1 MLHYTPKQN
10 PQSAMLFSVS
20 CGAAALLL
28 YALSSYIAHR
38 FFLLPILSMT
48 ILALGIW
55 FLYRFALVSYRYQI
69 CDGVLCVIRCL
80 FKTERTVYTLSL
92 RTGIAIAA
100 AKDSAAKKQFGN
112 PCRTHNFLS
121 SWPQE
126 HAVILYYRDGGRLCS
141 VILDDNP
148 AFFSAASK
156 FFTNSDEDFI

>member
-1 MLHYTPKQN
+1 MLHYTPKQH

-92 RTGIAIAA
+92 RTGIAIVA
-100 AKDSAAKKQFGN
+100 AKDSAAKKQIGN
-112 PCRTHNFLS
+112 PCRTHKFLS
-121 SWPQE
+121 SSPQE
-126 HAVILYYRDGGRLCS
+126 LAVILYYRDGGRRSS

>member
-1 MLHYTPKQN
+1 
-10 PQSAMLFSVS
+10 MLFSVS

-92 RTGIAIAA
+92 RTGIAIIQA
-100 AKDSAAKKQFGN
+100 DDTPAKKQYGK

-148 AFFSAASK
+148 AFFSTASK

>member
-1 MLHYTPKQN
+1 
-10 PQSAMLFSVS
+10 MLFSVS
-20 CGAAALLL
+20 CGAVALLL

-92 RTGIAIAA
+92 RTGIAIIQA
-100 AKDSAAKKQFGN
+100 DDTPAKKQYGK

>member
-1 MLHYTPKQN
+1 MLHYTPKQHL
-10 PQSAMLFSVS
+10 QSAMLFSVS

-92 RTGIAIAA
+92 RTGIAIVA
-100 AKDSAAKKQFGN
+100 AKDSTAKKQFGN

-156 FFTNSDEDFI
+156 FFTNSEQDFI

>member
-92 RTGIAIAA
+92 RTGIAIVA

-112 PCRTHNFLS
+112 SCRTHNFLS
-121 SWPQE
+121 SWPNE

>member
-1 MLHYTPKQN
+1 MLHYTPKQH

-92 RTGIAIAA
+92 RTGIAIIQA
-100 AKDSAAKKQFGN
+100 DDTPAKKQYGK
-112 PCRTHNFLS
+112 PCRSHNFLS
-121 SWPQE
+121 SWPNE
-126 HAVILYYRDGGRLCS
+126 HAVILYYRDSGRLCS

-148 AFFSAASK
+148 AFFSTASK

>member
-92 RTGIAIAA
+92 RTGIAIVA
-100 AKDSAAKKQFGN
+100 AKDSTAKKQFGN

-148 AFFSAASK
+148 AFFSTASK
-156 FFTNSDEDFI
+156 FFTNSEQEGL

>member
-1 MLHYTPKQN
+1 MLHYTPKQH

-92 RTGIAIAA
+92 RTGIAIVA
-100 AKDSAAKKQFGN
+100 AKDSTAKKQFGN

-156 FFTNSDEDFI
+156 FFTNSEQDFI

>member
-1 MLHYTPKQN
+1 MLHYTPKQH

-92 RTGIAIAA
+92 RTGIAIVA
-100 AKDSAAKKQFGN
+100 AKDSTAKKQFGK

>member
-1 MLHYTPKQN
+1 MLHYTPKQH

-92 RTGIAIAA
+92 RTGIAIVA
-100 AKDSAAKKQFGN
+100 AKDSTAKKQFGN

>member
-92 RTGIAIAA
+92 RTGIAIVA
-100 AKDSAAKKQFGN
+100 AKDSAAKKQYGK

-121 SWPQE
+121 SWSNE

>member
-92 RTGIAIAA
+92 RTGIAIVA

-112 PCRTHNFLS
+112 LCRTHNFLS
-121 SWPQE
+121 SWPNE

-148 AFFSAASK
+148 AFFSTASK

>member
-1 MLHYTPKQN
+1 
-10 PQSAMLFSVS
+10 MLFSVS

-92 RTGIAIAA
+92 RTGIAIIQTD
-100 AKDSAAKKQFGN
+100 DSTAKKQYGK